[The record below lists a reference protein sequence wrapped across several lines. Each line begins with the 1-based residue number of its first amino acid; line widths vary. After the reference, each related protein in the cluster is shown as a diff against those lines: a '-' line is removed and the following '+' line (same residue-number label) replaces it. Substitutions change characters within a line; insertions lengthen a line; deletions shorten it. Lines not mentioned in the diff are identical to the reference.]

1 MKINKKLLAF
11 FLTIGT
17 ALLIS
22 APVLAASTSTSL
34 VDTGAAG
41 YAEGNYELS
50 YVREYVIYLAKII
63 LGLVGSLSLMAFVYG
78 GVTFLISG
86 GSSDKIKKGQEILK
100 AAVIGIIIT
109 FSSALIINVFLGG
122 LGIDQKGEDKA
133 AKFNTET
140 GAIIPQK

>member
-1 MKINKKLLAF
+1 MKKNKKIFVLA
-11 FLTIGT
+11 LAA

-22 APVLAASTSTSL
+22 AGPALAVSL
-34 VDTGAAG
+34 VDTSTPG
-41 YAEGNYELS
+41 YATGDYKLEYI
-50 YVREYVIYLAKII
+50 REYAIYLARII
-63 LGLVGSLSLMAFVYG
+63 LGLVGSLSLLAFVYG

-122 LGIDQKGEDKA
+122 LGINQTGNQGA
-133 AKFNTET
+133 AKFSTST
-140 GAIIPQK
+140 GEIIPVKR